1 MGPFRWE
8 IADRLHWCAAIFEP
22 GIPRKLAQNMFW
34 AIYVRSIYVM
44 LATLP
49 AARSD
54 PKRLIKSRNS
64 AGLKAVDIAAALSPA
79 DYAPSPEP
87 RGKST
92 P

>member
-8 IADRLHWCAAIFEP
+8 IADRLHWCATIFEP
-22 GIPRKLAQNMFW
+22 GIPRNSAWNMFW
-34 AIYVRSIYVM
+34 AIYVRSVYVM

-54 PKRLIKSRNS
+54 PKRLIKSRHS
-64 AGLKAVDIAAALSPA
+64 AELKAVNMSAAFNSA
-79 DYAPSPEP
+79 DCAPPSVPW
-87 RGKST
+87 GKST

>member
-8 IADRLHWCAAIFEP
+8 IADRLLWCAAIFEP

-34 AIYVRSIYVM
+34 AMYVRSVYVM

-54 PKRLIKSRNS
+54 PKRLIKSRHS
-64 AGLKAVDIAAALSPA
+64 AELKAVNMAAALSSA
-79 DYAPSPEP
+79 DCAPPL
-87 RGKST
+87 
-92 P
+92 